1 MRKSSMAQQFITAP
15 ISPNPYIT
23 HTLNNM
29 KMVKT
34 MNDKRKNWTKKYHK
48 IIQGIERMVNM
59 KLQLQNIIKLAK
71 KANIQVAEIEVM
83 ILQASYNHRT

>member
-15 ISPNPYIT
+15 ISPNLYIT
-23 HTLNNM
+23 YTLNNM
-29 KMVKT
+29 KLVKT

-48 IIQGIERMVNM
+48 IIQGRMVNM
-59 KLQLQNIIKLAK
+59 KLQLQNIIKLAE